1 MLDKLSITLELNNLA
16 GALRYPRKNEGCVFY
31 QGSIEE
37 QVSIIAQKIVPYGKV
52 ALFYTKSTFEKIGR
66 KVSACLKKQSIKIVN
81 VLLPKKIKSVASCL
95 EVFNL
100 PEDVRMVFAF
110 DKELFDVAKYFCAI
124 NGLQCGL
131 VIKNPN
137 FFNSLSNKI
146 LANVGTSPEY
156 VDAFTIKHVILADEL
171 FDSNDSYN
179 GYLYARLVSGLSFIV
194 DYRISSTL
202 KRKPINK
209 RAFNLIKSGVT
220 GGLSVMKYSL
230 SERKTALIYFNLILE
245 IANVLS
251 LGEIINGGAMCYSE
265 RLFNALN
272 GIDDG
277 IDDGNINHLENGY
290 GYILLKLCKKILGVY
305 EIVLSSDNLTVYE
318 TCDYTSRV
326 EFLTSLTGGEEL
338 SYLKNF
344 KQQIDLI
351 SCSQKEIDKIKA
363 QLYGQVKSFYLYLK
377 ASINTYHA
385 IGGKDF
391 IGAKTPCDKRA
402 KKAEN
407 SAPNPLNSPL
417 AIKYAGDEIG
427 ALNGMTLARELGVTD
442 NPAFCD

>member
-1 MLDKLSITLELNNLA
+1 M
-16 GALRYPRKNEGCVFY
+16 
-31 QGSIEE
+31 
-37 QVSIIAQKIVPYGKV
+37 
-52 ALFYTKSTFEKIGR
+52 
-66 KVSACLKKQSIKIVN
+66 
-81 VLLPKKIKSVASCL
+81 LLPKKVKSVVSSI

-110 DKELFDVAKYFCAI
+110 DNELFDVAKYFCAI

-131 VIKNPN
+131 VIKTPN

-156 VDAFTIKHVILADEL
+156 VDACAIKHVILADEL
-171 FDSNDSYN
+171 FDGDDSYN

-209 RAFNLIKSGVT
+209 RAFNLIKSAVT

-230 SERKTALIYFNLILE
+230 SERKTALIYFNLLLE

-251 LGEIINGGAMCYSE
+251 FGEIINGGSMRYSE
-265 RLFNALN
+265 ILFNALN

-277 IDDGNINHLENGY
+277 IDNEIINDIEKGY

-338 SYLKNF
+338 VYLKNF

-363 QLYGQVKSFYLYLK
+363 QLYGQVKSFYAYLK
-377 ASINTYHA
+377 GSVNTYHA

-391 IGAKTPCDKRA
+391 ISAEKHSDTRGR
-402 KKAEN
+402 KAEN
-407 SAPNPLNSPL
+407 NAPNPLNSPL
-417 AIKYAGDEIG
+417 SIKHSGDEIG
-427 ALNGMTLARELGVTD
+427 ALNGMTLARELGITD

>member
-1 MLDKLSITLELNNLA
+1 MLDKLSITIELNNLV
-16 GALRYPRKNEGCVFY
+16 GALRYPRKNEGFIFY
-31 QGSIEE
+31 QGNIEE
-37 QVSIIAQKIVPYGKV
+37 QVSTIAQKIVPYGKV
-52 ALFYTKSTFEKIGR
+52 ALFYTKSTFEKLGR
-66 KVSACLKKQSIKIVN
+66 KVSACLKKQGIKIVN
-81 VLLPKKIKSVASCL
+81 VLLPEKVFSVASSI

-110 DKELFDVAKYFCAI
+110 DNELFDVAKYFCAI

-131 VIKNPN
+131 VVKTPN
-137 FFNSLSNKI
+137 FFNGLSNKI

-156 VDAFTIKHVILADEL
+156 VDACTTKHVILADEI
-171 FDSNDSYN
+171 FNGDDSYN

-194 DYRISSTL
+194 DYRISSAL

-209 RAFNLIKSGVT
+209 RAFNLVKSAVM

-230 SERKTALIYFNLILE
+230 AERKIALIYFNLLLE

-251 LGEIINGGAMCYSE
+251 LGEIINGGAMSYSE
-265 RLFNALN
+265 RLFNALSGN
-272 GIDDG
+272 GDG
-277 IDDGNINHLENGY
+277 KINYVENGY
-290 GYILLKLCKKILGVY
+290 GYILIKICKKILGVY
-305 EIVLSSDNLTVYE
+305 EIVLSSDNYTVYE

-326 EFLTSLTGGEEL
+326 EFLTSTMGGEEL
-338 SYLKNF
+338 VYLKNF

-363 QLYGQVKSFYLYLK
+363 QLYGQIKSFYAYLK
-377 ASINTYHA
+377 GSVNTYHA

-391 IGAKTPCDKRA
+391 IGVEKPSDKMGVE
-402 KKAEN
+402 AEN
-407 SAPNPLNSPL
+407 SAPNPLNSSL

-427 ALNGMTLARELGVTD
+427 ALNGMTLARELGISD